1 MVGFKFCDRHC
12 GEFWIH
18 MRSKSRPLLPER
30 RRRQL
35 EIPQLHGRYDFGGS
49 TYDMRVITLECF
61 VYASDIPAFRSRL
74 RDIAE
79 WLSQKG
85 PLVFDD
91 EPDKT
96 YDARIFSSV
105 PVEQMMSAGIFTLVF
120 DCQPFANGQERIL
133 SFTASSSPAAL
144 AISNR
149 GTQESP
155 CVITLTNA
163 GGGNIEGVSLAAG
176 RSAGGL
182 DEFQYTKT
190 LAAGSTLEIDT
201 ERYMVRLNDSLITAG
216 YSGEFF
222 RVLPGASVIRYSDTG
237 SARQI
242 SLSVKWTEL
251 YL

>member
-96 YDARIFSSV
+96 YEARIFSSV

-120 DCQPFANGQERIL
+120 DCQPFAYGQERVL
-133 SFTASSSPAAL
+133 SLTVSSNPASL
-144 AISNR
+144 AIDNR

-155 CVITLTNA
+155 CVITLKNT
-163 GGGNIEGVSLAAG
+163 
-176 RSAGGL
+176 
-182 DEFQYTKT
+182 
-190 LAAGSTLEIDT
+190 GSTGVNGITLESGNEFRYTAVLAPGATLTIDT
-201 ERYMVRLNDSLITAG
+201 ERYTVRLNDALKTSG
-216 YSGEFF
+216 YSGDF
-222 RVLPGASVIRYSDTG
+222 LCIPPGN
-237 SARQI
+237 SAILYTDESSSRQI
-242 SLSVKWTEL
+242 NLSVQWTEL

>member
-1 MVGFKFCDRHC
+1 MVGFKFCGRHC
-12 GEFWIH
+12 DEFWVH
-18 MRSKSRPLLPER
+18 MRSKNRPLLPER

-35 EIPQLHGRYDFGGS
+35 EIPQLHGRYDFDGS

-61 VYASDIPAFRSRL
+61 VYAADIPAFRSRL
-74 RDIAE
+74 REIAE

-96 YDARIFSSV
+96 YEARIFSSV
-105 PVEQMMSAGIFTLVF
+105 PVEQMVSAGIFTLVF

-133 SFTASSSPAAL
+133 SLTASSNPASL
-144 AISNR
+144 VISNR

-155 CVITLTNA
+155 CIITLTNT
-163 GGGNIEGVSLAAG
+163 GSGSIEGISLTAE
-176 RSAGGL
+176 RSAGDL

-190 LAAGSTLEIDT
+190 LTAGSTLEVDT
-201 ERYMVRLNDSLITAG
+201 ERYTVQLNDSLITAG
-216 YSGEFF
+216 YSGDFF
-222 RVLPGASVIRYSDTG
+222 RVLPGASVIRYSDSG
-237 SARQI
+237 SAREI